1 MSAFLTKLIVEDAD
15 IADDGK
21 WIVIQPLVYQSDVAK
36 CTITVPIGFQTDF
49 ASVPRLPLIFMLCGD
64 TSNEAAC
71 VHDYLY
77 SSHLV
82 DRAIADEV
90 LREASAITNVPA
102 WRRWMMW
109 AGVRVGGGSHW

>member
-1 MSAFLTKLIVEDAD
+1 MSQFLTKLVVEVAD

-21 WIVIQPLVYQSDVAK
+21 WIVVQPLVYQSDVAK
-36 CTITVPIGFQTDF
+36 RTIMVPIGFQTDF
-49 ASVPRLPLIFMLCGD
+49 ASVPRLPLIYMLCGN
-64 TSNEAAC
+64 TSNEAATI
-71 VHDYLY
+71 HDYLY

-82 DRAIADEV
+82 DRETADAV
-90 LREASAITNVPA
+90 LREASAVTNVPA